1 MSFQI
6 RLILIALFVFLISL
20 GGCAESESLSPYAQL
35 GQMEKQDHH
44 EIELAPQA
52 IPWEDVSSESQ
63 MNSQI
68 LFDSYLSQRDMID
81 TIEQTFPAANECL
94 ECGRETGF
102 LPTPTLS
109 LDSIT
114 EFDHKPSSFL
124 AISWTPSEGA
134 TYYQLTITRIS
145 NIDQSQSE
153 SVLKTTETEVELGVE
168 HYHQYLLFVVAHN
181 EQNKSY
187 SRTSEPLLI
196 DCQEQCSLVDF
207 P

>member
-1 MSFQI
+1 MSF
-6 RLILIALFVFLISL
+6 RFVFSTVSFLLLTLSL
-20 GGCAESESLSPYAQL
+20 SGCNDPESLSYMSISQEIPDPQY
-35 GQMEKQDHH
+35 

-68 LFDSYLSQRDMID
+68 LFDSYLSQRDMEH
-81 TIEQTFPAANECL
+81 TIEQTFPAATDCL

-102 LPTPTLS
+102 LPTPALS

-124 AISWTPSEGA
+124 SISWTPSDGA
-134 TYYQLTITRIS
+134 THYQLTITRIS
-145 NIDQSQSE
+145 NQDQTQSE
-153 SVLKTTETEVELGVE
+153 SIIKTTETEVSLGVE
-168 HYHQYLLFVVAHN
+168 HYHQYLLYVIAHN

-187 SRTSEPLLI
+187 SIASEPLLV
-196 DCQEQCSLVDF
+196 DCQEECSLVDF